1 VEFGEMT
8 FYMRLQ
14 PIEQFEIVAMIAGM
28 CLFFSVILMELFKD
42 RDIRIAA
49 RALGMIGVVVLGA
62 FGFRMASQCQR
73 LENQIAMRA
82 VEVSQHQSS
91 NIVLRTPKGYEF
103 SPGVLFDGVRTGIT
117 GIRGCYRPT
126 GRSDDFLRINRSG
139 IAASAVGS
147 SSGTDASEHGFH
159 IARRLL
165 ESTARWAG
173 SGWAGRNAA
182 EF

>member
-1 VEFGEMT
+1 MT

-28 CLFFSVILMELFKD
+28 CLFFSVILMELFRD
-42 RDIRIAA
+42 REIRIAA

-91 NIVLRTPKGYEF
+91 NIVLRTRNGYEF
-103 SPGVLFDGVRTGIT
+103 TPGVLFDGLRTGT
-117 GIRGCYRPT
+117 GYLRASVGPDRRGN
-126 GRSDDFLRINRSG
+126 GDLRSSRSG

-147 SSGTDASEHGFH
+147 ASGTGSGNSSIPSLRQLSES
-159 IARRLL
+159 A
-165 ESTARWAG
+165 AG
-173 SGWAGRNAA
+173 WWWPRSGWAGRDAA